1 MSTAQL
7 RRIMALEEHTVVARG
22 DPAQDTVWQADC
34 WQWVCDQVQTIDE
47 ATQEIRR
54 WPREKAYLH
63 EVFHALQTERLLA
76 IPKSRR
82 MMLSWCVAVFLTWR
96 ARYFPNQLLLV
107 QSATETKAAYLV
119 GERCRFVEDHLAQ
132 PQYRRPYASW
142 RTKQGLIG
150 KLRYR
155 RTGSE
160 ILSVAQ
166 GADIVRS
173 FTFSF
178 LCMDEIEFQ
187 QEGAAALVAALPA
200 VEKGAQIVLISTSNG
215 PSGPMARLCADV
227 GFARWTG

>member
-7 RRIMALEEHTVVARG
+7 RRIMALEDRTTVARG
-22 DPAQDTVWQADC
+22 DHAQDRAWQADC
-34 WQWVCDQVQTIDE
+34 WTWVCDQVQTVDE
-47 ATQEIRR
+47 ATQAVRR
-54 WPREKAYLH
+54 WPTDKPYLQ
-63 EVFHALQTERLLA
+63 EVFQALQTERLLA

-82 MMLSWCVAVFLTWR
+82 MLLSWCVAMYLSWR

-119 GERCRFVEDHLAQ
+119 GERCRFVEEHLVQ
-132 PQYRRPYASW
+132 PQYRRAYASW

-150 KLRYR
+150 KLRYQG
-155 RTGSE
+155 TGSE

-173 FTFSF
+173 FTFSL

-187 QEGAAALVAALPA
+187 HEGAAALVAALPA
-200 VEKGAQIVLISTSNG
+200 VEKGAQIVLVSTSNG
-215 PSGPMARLCADV
+215 PSGPMAQLCKEV
-227 GFARWTG
+227 GFARWAG